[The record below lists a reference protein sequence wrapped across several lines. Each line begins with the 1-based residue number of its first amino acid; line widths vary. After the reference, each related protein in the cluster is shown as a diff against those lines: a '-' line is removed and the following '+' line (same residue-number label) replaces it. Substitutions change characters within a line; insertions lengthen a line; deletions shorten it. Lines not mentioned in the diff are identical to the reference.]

1 MIELVFLGTAAS
13 APSVRRGLPATVVL
27 HRDRR
32 FLVDA
37 GEGTQRQIL
46 RAGLG
51 FRRLDTV
58 LLTHGHLDH
67 ILGLGG
73 IVSTFAHWEATE
85 KMTIH
90 GGAWALQRV
99 RDLLRVVLRGE
110 GIAFEIDLRPLSPG
124 IVLRD
129 GDLEVSAFAVKHR
142 GSGNF
147 GFVFQERDRR
157 PFLVER
163 AEALGV
169 PAGPER
175 RALVEGRDVI
185 LADGR
190 VVRPDEVLGPV
201 EAGTKVVMVGDVA
214 RIDEV
219 LEPARGAD
227 CLVCESTYLWA
238 DRDAARHFGHLTARQ
253 AATLARDAGV
263 GTLILTH
270 LSRRYPA
277 GEIRREAQAVFPA
290 TILADD
296 LQRYEVRRGSVERVQ
311 REAEAE
317 DAEG

>member
-13 APSVRRGLPATVVL
+13 APSVRRGLPATMVL

-85 KMTIH
+85 RMTIH
-90 GGAWALQRV
+90 GGAWALSRV
-99 RDLLRVVLRGE
+99 RDLLKVVLRGE
-110 GIAFEIDLRPLSPG
+110 GIRLE
-124 IVLRD
+124 IVLQPLAPGPFLQD
-129 GDLEVSAFAVKHR
+129 GDLEVAAFAVKHR

-147 GFVFQERDRR
+147 GFAFQERDRR

-169 PAGPER
+169 PAGPVR
-175 RALVEGRDVI
+175 RDLVEGRAVA
-185 LADGR
+185 LPDGR
-190 VVRPDEVLGPV
+190 TIQPDDVLGPV
-201 EAGTKVVMVGDVA
+201 EAGTKVVVIGDVA
-214 RIDEV
+214 RVSDLV
-219 LEPARGAD
+219 EPVQGAD
-227 CLVCESTYLWA
+227 CLVCESTYLWP
-238 DRDAARHFGHLTARQ
+238 DREAARQFGHLTARQ
-253 AATLARDAGV
+253 AAELARDAGV

-277 GEIRREAQAVFPA
+277 GDIRREAQAIFPA
-290 TILADD
+290 TVLAEDFD
-296 LQRYEVRRGSVERVQ
+296 RFEVRRGVVDRVDRGE
-311 REAEAE
+311 REAE
-317 DAEG
+317 G